1 MRNKEG
7 DPNSTQDKSQ
17 EIVHI
22 TKLKIAFSRNV
33 NFHAPNIVKITLLDS
48 NTDFQRENSNIAKIT
63 TFRFED

>member
-22 TKLKIAFSRNV
+22 TKMKIAFKKCEPIFS
-33 NFHAPNIVKITLLDS
+33 AKIQILQKLQLLDLK
-48 NTDFQRENSNIAKIT
+48 TDFWRENSNNTAT
-63 TFRFED
+63 